1 MASPSSPPSP
11 LDDGP
16 LVEAC
21 LRGDPEGWRQ
31 LEARHGL
38 LMEAVVL
45 RVLDERRPGHLDD
58 APAVLDAVN
67 DELRAH
73 DAEALRAWEPSS
85 TLRHYLAVVAR
96 QVAETRVQDATPT
109 VGLGSLPAPAAFLD
123 DLIASEPAEQVSA
136 AVDRFSPQV
145 GAVVRL
151 RLRGVDRQ
159 GIAAA
164 LGTPRRNVL
173 ASLERVAE
181 RLGELHEG
189 EEAAATEAWRL
200 VLDCATVAERAHLAL
215 RTESEPA
222 FQKVRES
229 VGEAWHALRERSLSM
244 LLPRTPSCLDAA
256 GIAAFAD
263 GSMRGAGR
271 ARAEGHIATCGR
283 CVDQTARLTMDLR
296 VTAALRD
303 AGDQDRDLALTA
315 ACLATGRYGAATVL
329 AERAMARGVD
339 KAVPLVRVARI
350 GRGLAGE
357 RAAHT
362 TFEPSQVVQTGVPS
376 DEEAP
381 LVAFDALYQGNP
393 HAAARAIDD
402 RIAKQ
407 NLGTRLRL
415 LAAAAGHDLE
425 MAQKLATDIVSWKR
439 VDPALRDE
447 AEAVR
452 ALPDTRPL
460 PREILHERLDD
471 LIGELTRFIL
481 LQYPG

>member
-1 MASPSSPPSP
+1 MVPPSSFPPQS
-11 LDDGP
+11 LDDAP

-21 LRGDPEGWRQ
+21 ITGEPEAWRL

-38 LMEAVVL
+38 LLEAIVV
-45 RVLDERRPGHLDD
+45 RVLDERRPGHLEE
-58 APAVLDAVN
+58 APAVVNAVMN
-67 DELRAH
+67 HLRAS
-73 DAEALRAWEPSS
+73 DAEALRIWDPGAS
-85 TLRHYLAVVAR
+85 LRHYLAVVAR
-96 QVAETRVQDATPT
+96 HVAEGHVQDATPT
-109 VGLGSLPAPAAFLD
+109 IDLGSLPAPAAFLD
-123 DLIASEPAEQVSA
+123 DLMAAEPAKEISA

-173 ASLERVAE
+173 ASLERVAQ
-181 RLGELHEG
+181 RLGEMHDGDAES
-189 EEAAATEAWRL
+189 APDAWRL
-200 VLDCATVAERAHLAL
+200 VLDCATLAERAHLAL
-215 RTESEPA
+215 RTENDPA
-222 FQKVRES
+222 FRAMRTAI
-229 VGEAWHALRERSLSM
+229 GEAWDALRERSLSR
-244 LLPRTPSCLDAA
+244 LLPRTTSCLDAV
-256 GIAAFAD
+256 GIAAFGD

-296 VTAALRD
+296 MVPALRD
-303 AGDQDRDLALTA
+303 AAEEDRDVALAA
-315 ACLATGRYGAATVL
+315 ACLSTGRYNAAELL
-329 AERAMARGVD
+329 AERAMGRGMD
-339 KAVPLVRVARI
+339 RAVPLMRIARI
-350 GRGLAGE
+350 GRALTGAPSK
-357 RAAHT
+357 RT

-402 RIAKQ
+402 EIAKQ

-415 LAAAAGHDLE
+415 LAAAAGHDLDL
-425 MAQKLATDIVSWKR
+425 AQKLATDIVGWKR
-439 VDPALRDE
+439 ADPALRDE

-452 ALPDTRPL
+452 ALPEACPL
-460 PREILHERLDD
+460 PHETLYERLED
-471 LIGELTRFIL
+471 LVGELTRHAL
-481 LQYPG
+481 LQ